1 MKNKIELKKMC
12 ITSCIVIIIFLITFS
27 ILIYKQY
34 KTYTYNFNQK
44 IAGIIDNVLEK
55 YPDIEKREIVE
66 ILNSSDK
73 TNNEILREYGIEL
86 DKDSVILENNTDF
99 QKFIIIDVSTLIVF
113 ILILSIIVF
122 KYNHS
127 ESKKI
132 NEITKYIEEINRGNY
147 KLNIEENTEDELSIL
162 KNELYKITIKLKEVA
177 ENSQKDKTTLKD
189 SLSDISHQIKTPIT
203 SILIMLD
210 NILSDEN
217 MPEDIKKDFIKDI
230 KREIVNIKFLV
241 ESILKLSKID
251 SNSIKFIKKE
261 VFIKDIINDFTE
273 KSIKCITVDF
283 QRVWQ
288 ISCTEEMRKLL
299 EKAKVEFEKAG
310 FRSRFWAYR
319 PFRYKCCYADSINH
333 YVVNYDGRIFKCTA
347 RDYGEEL
354 TLGHLLKSGE
364 IDWNDGILSKMFVK
378 ATFENERCE
387 NCRVLP
393 LCMGPCI
400 QKNYDALINC
410 KQLTCVY
417 DNVEYSLSSFVIEMA
432 KQRNLI

>member
-230 KREIVNIKFLV
+230 KREIINIKFLV

-261 VFIKDIINDFTE
+261 VFIKDIINEAVKNVSMLSELKNIEIIVSGDDSIKTICDLKWQVEAITNILKNCIEHSYENRKIYINYNQNNMYTE
-273 KSIKCITVDF
+273 LKIEDNGTGIDAKDLPHIFERFYKGKNSSSDSVGIGLALSKSIIESNNGYIQVD
-283 QRVWQ
+283 
-288 ISCTEEMRKLL
+288 SKLN
-299 EKAKVEFEKAG
+299 KG
-310 FRSRFWAYR
+310 T
-319 PFRYKCCYADSINH
+319 
-333 YVVNYDGRIFKCTA
+333 IFIIK
-347 RDYGEEL
+347 Y
-354 TLGHLLKSGE
+354 LK
-364 IDWNDGILSKMFVK
+364 
-378 ATFENERCE
+378 
-387 NCRVLP
+387 
-393 LCMGPCI
+393 
-400 QKNYDALINC
+400 
-410 KQLTCVY
+410 
-417 DNVEYSLSSFVIEMA
+417 
-432 KQRNLI
+432 

>member
-99 QKFIIIDVSTLIVF
+99 QKFIIIDINTLIVF
-113 ILILSIIVF
+113 ILMLSIIFF

-162 KNELYKITIKLKEVA
+162 KNELYKITIMLKEVA

-230 KREIVNIKFLV
+230 KRKIVNIKFLV

-261 VFIKDIINDFTE
+261 VFIKDIINEAVKNVSMLSELKNIEIIVSGDDSIKTICDLKWQVEAITNILKNCIEHSYENKKIYINYNQNNMYTE
-273 KSIKCITVDF
+273 LKIEDNGTGIDAKDLPHIFERFYKGKNSSSDSVGIGLALSKSIIESNNGYIQVD
-283 QRVWQ
+283 
-288 ISCTEEMRKLL
+288 SKLN
-299 EKAKVEFEKAG
+299 KGTTFIIK
-310 FRSRFWAYR
+310 Y
-319 PFRYKCCYADSINH
+319 
-333 YVVNYDGRIFKCTA
+333 
-347 RDYGEEL
+347 
-354 TLGHLLKSGE
+354 LK
-364 IDWNDGILSKMFVK
+364 
-378 ATFENERCE
+378 
-387 NCRVLP
+387 
-393 LCMGPCI
+393 
-400 QKNYDALINC
+400 
-410 KQLTCVY
+410 
-417 DNVEYSLSSFVIEMA
+417 
-432 KQRNLI
+432 

>member
-44 IAGIIDNVLEK
+44 IVGIIDNVLEK

-230 KREIVNIKFLV
+230 KREIINIKFLV

-261 VFIKDIINDFTE
+261 VFIKDIINEAVKNVSMLSELKNIEIIVSGDDSIKTICDLKWQVEAITNILKNCIEHSYENRKIYINYNQNNMYTE
-273 KSIKCITVDF
+273 LKIEDNGTGIDAKDLPHIFERFYKGKNSSSDSVGIGLALSKSIIESNNGYIQVD
-283 QRVWQ
+283 
-288 ISCTEEMRKLL
+288 S
-299 EKAKVEFEKAG
+299 
-310 FRSRFWAYR
+310 
-319 PFRYKCCYADSINH
+319 
-333 YVVNYDGRIFKCTA
+333 
-347 RDYGEEL
+347 EL
-354 TLGHLLKSGE
+354 NKGTTFIIKYLK
-364 IDWNDGILSKMFVK
+364 
-378 ATFENERCE
+378 
-387 NCRVLP
+387 
-393 LCMGPCI
+393 
-400 QKNYDALINC
+400 
-410 KQLTCVY
+410 
-417 DNVEYSLSSFVIEMA
+417 
-432 KQRNLI
+432 

>member
-99 QKFIIIDVSTLIVF
+99 QKFIIIDISTLIVF
-113 ILILSIIVF
+113 ILILSIIFF

-162 KNELYKITIKLKEVA
+162 KNELYKITIMLKEVA

-230 KREIVNIKFLV
+230 KREIINIKFLV

-261 VFIKDIINDFTE
+261 VFIKDIINEAVKNVSMLSELKNIEIIVSGDDSIKTICDLKWQVEAITNILKNCIEHSYENRKIYINYNQNNMYTE
-273 KSIKCITVDF
+273 LKIEDNGTGIDAKDLPHIFERFYKGKNSSSDSVGIGLALSKSIIESNNGYIQVD
-283 QRVWQ
+283 
-288 ISCTEEMRKLL
+288 SELNKGT
-299 EKAKVEFEKAG
+299 
-310 FRSRFWAYR
+310 
-319 PFRYKCCYADSINH
+319 
-333 YVVNYDGRIFKCTA
+333 IFIIK
-347 RDYGEEL
+347 Y
-354 TLGHLLKSGE
+354 LK
-364 IDWNDGILSKMFVK
+364 
-378 ATFENERCE
+378 
-387 NCRVLP
+387 
-393 LCMGPCI
+393 
-400 QKNYDALINC
+400 
-410 KQLTCVY
+410 
-417 DNVEYSLSSFVIEMA
+417 
-432 KQRNLI
+432 

>member
-113 ILILSIIVF
+113 ILILSIIFF

-162 KNELYKITIKLKEVA
+162 KNELYKITIMLKEVA

-230 KREIVNIKFLV
+230 KREIINIKFLV

-261 VFIKDIINDFTE
+261 VFIKDIINEAVKNVSMLSELKNIEIIVSGDDSIKTICDLKWQVEAITNILKNCIEHSYENRKIYINYNQNNMYTE
-273 KSIKCITVDF
+273 LKIEDNGTGIDAKDLPHIFERFYKGKNSSSDSVGIGLALSKSIIESNNGYIQVD
-283 QRVWQ
+283 
-288 ISCTEEMRKLL
+288 SELNKGT
-299 EKAKVEFEKAG
+299 
-310 FRSRFWAYR
+310 
-319 PFRYKCCYADSINH
+319 
-333 YVVNYDGRIFKCTA
+333 IFIIK
-347 RDYGEEL
+347 Y
-354 TLGHLLKSGE
+354 LK
-364 IDWNDGILSKMFVK
+364 
-378 ATFENERCE
+378 
-387 NCRVLP
+387 
-393 LCMGPCI
+393 
-400 QKNYDALINC
+400 
-410 KQLTCVY
+410 
-417 DNVEYSLSSFVIEMA
+417 
-432 KQRNLI
+432 

>member
-44 IAGIIDNVLEK
+44 IAGIIDDVLEK

-73 TNNEILREYGIEL
+73 TNNEILMEYGIEL

-162 KNELYKITIKLKEVA
+162 KNELYKITIMLKEVA

-230 KREIVNIKFLV
+230 KREIINIKFLV

-261 VFIKDIINDFTE
+261 VFIKDIINEAVKNVSMLSELKNIEIIVSGDDSIKTICDLKWQVEAITNILKNCIEHSYENKKIYINYNQNNMYTE
-273 KSIKCITVDF
+273 LKIEDNGTGIDAKDLPHIFERFYKGKNSSSDSVGIGLALSKSIIESNNGYIQVD
-283 QRVWQ
+283 
-288 ISCTEEMRKLL
+288 S
-299 EKAKVEFEKAG
+299 
-310 FRSRFWAYR
+310 
-319 PFRYKCCYADSINH
+319 
-333 YVVNYDGRIFKCTA
+333 
-347 RDYGEEL
+347 EL
-354 TLGHLLKSGE
+354 NKGTTFIIKYLK
-364 IDWNDGILSKMFVK
+364 
-378 ATFENERCE
+378 
-387 NCRVLP
+387 
-393 LCMGPCI
+393 
-400 QKNYDALINC
+400 
-410 KQLTCVY
+410 
-417 DNVEYSLSSFVIEMA
+417 
-432 KQRNLI
+432 

>member
-99 QKFIIIDVSTLIVF
+99 QKFIIIDINTLIVF
-113 ILILSIIVF
+113 ILMLSIIFF

-162 KNELYKITIKLKEVA
+162 KNELYKITIMLKEVA

-230 KREIVNIKFLV
+230 KREIINIKFLV

-261 VFIKDIINDFTE
+261 VFIKDIINEAVKNVSMLSELKNIEIIVSGDDSIKTICDLKWQVEAITNILKNCIEHSYENRKIYINYNQNNMYTE
-273 KSIKCITVDF
+273 LKIEDNGTGIDAKDLPHIFERFYKGKNSSSDSVGIGLALSKSIIESNNGYIQVD
-283 QRVWQ
+283 
-288 ISCTEEMRKLL
+288 S
-299 EKAKVEFEKAG
+299 
-310 FRSRFWAYR
+310 
-319 PFRYKCCYADSINH
+319 
-333 YVVNYDGRIFKCTA
+333 
-347 RDYGEEL
+347 EL
-354 TLGHLLKSGE
+354 NKGTTFIIKYLK
-364 IDWNDGILSKMFVK
+364 
-378 ATFENERCE
+378 
-387 NCRVLP
+387 
-393 LCMGPCI
+393 
-400 QKNYDALINC
+400 
-410 KQLTCVY
+410 
-417 DNVEYSLSSFVIEMA
+417 
-432 KQRNLI
+432 

>member
-162 KNELYKITIKLKEVA
+162 KNELYKITIMLKEVA

-203 SILIMLD
+203 STLIMLD

-261 VFIKDIINDFTE
+261 VFIKDIINEAVKNVSMLSELKNIEIIVSGDDSIKTICDLKWQVEAITNILKNCIEHSYENRKIYINYNQNNMYTE
-273 KSIKCITVDF
+273 LKIEDNGTGIDAKDLPHIFERFYKGKNSSSDSVGIGLALSKSIIESNNGYIQVD
-283 QRVWQ
+283 
-288 ISCTEEMRKLL
+288 SKLN
-299 EKAKVEFEKAG
+299 KGTTFIIK
-310 FRSRFWAYR
+310 Y
-319 PFRYKCCYADSINH
+319 
-333 YVVNYDGRIFKCTA
+333 
-347 RDYGEEL
+347 
-354 TLGHLLKSGE
+354 LK
-364 IDWNDGILSKMFVK
+364 
-378 ATFENERCE
+378 
-387 NCRVLP
+387 
-393 LCMGPCI
+393 
-400 QKNYDALINC
+400 
-410 KQLTCVY
+410 
-417 DNVEYSLSSFVIEMA
+417 
-432 KQRNLI
+432 

>member
-12 ITSCIVIIIFLITFS
+12 ITSCVVIIIFLITFS

-162 KNELYKITIKLKEVA
+162 KNELYKITIMLKEVA

-230 KREIVNIKFLV
+230 KREIINIKFLV

-261 VFIKDIINDFTE
+261 VFIKDIINEAVKNVSMLSELKNIEIIVSGDDSIKTICDLKWQVEAITNILKNCIEHSYENRKIYINYNQNNMYTE
-273 KSIKCITVDF
+273 LKIEDNGTGIDAKDLPHIFERFYKGKNSSSDSVGIGLALSKSIIESNNGYIQVD
-283 QRVWQ
+283 
-288 ISCTEEMRKLL
+288 SELNKGT
-299 EKAKVEFEKAG
+299 
-310 FRSRFWAYR
+310 
-319 PFRYKCCYADSINH
+319 
-333 YVVNYDGRIFKCTA
+333 IFIIK
-347 RDYGEEL
+347 Y
-354 TLGHLLKSGE
+354 LK
-364 IDWNDGILSKMFVK
+364 
-378 ATFENERCE
+378 
-387 NCRVLP
+387 
-393 LCMGPCI
+393 
-400 QKNYDALINC
+400 
-410 KQLTCVY
+410 
-417 DNVEYSLSSFVIEMA
+417 
-432 KQRNLI
+432 

>member
-99 QKFIIIDVSTLIVF
+99 QKFIIIDINTLIVF

-162 KNELYKITIKLKEVA
+162 KNELYKITIMLKEVA

-230 KREIVNIKFLV
+230 KREIINIKFLV

-261 VFIKDIINDFTE
+261 VFIKDIINEAVKNVSMLSELKNIEIIVSGDDSIKTICDLKWQVEAITNILKNCIEHSYENRKIYINYNQNNMYTE
-273 KSIKCITVDF
+273 LKIEDNGTGIDAKDLPHIFERFYKGKNSSSDSVGIGLALSKSIIESNNGYIQVD
-283 QRVWQ
+283 
-288 ISCTEEMRKLL
+288 SKLN
-299 EKAKVEFEKAG
+299 KVTTFIIK
-310 FRSRFWAYR
+310 Y
-319 PFRYKCCYADSINH
+319 
-333 YVVNYDGRIFKCTA
+333 
-347 RDYGEEL
+347 
-354 TLGHLLKSGE
+354 LK
-364 IDWNDGILSKMFVK
+364 
-378 ATFENERCE
+378 
-387 NCRVLP
+387 
-393 LCMGPCI
+393 
-400 QKNYDALINC
+400 
-410 KQLTCVY
+410 
-417 DNVEYSLSSFVIEMA
+417 
-432 KQRNLI
+432 

>member
-99 QKFIIIDVSTLIVF
+99 QKFIIIDISTLILF
-113 ILILSIIVF
+113 ILILSIIFF

-162 KNELYKITIKLKEVA
+162 KNELYKITIMLKEVA

-261 VFIKDIINDFTE
+261 VFIKDIINEAVKNVSMLSELKNIEIIVLGDDSIKTICDLKWQVEAITNILKNCIEHSYENRKIYINYNQNNMYTE
-273 KSIKCITVDF
+273 LKIEDNGTGIDAKDLPHIFERFYKGKNSSSDSVGIGLALSKSIIESNNGYIQVD
-283 QRVWQ
+283 
-288 ISCTEEMRKLL
+288 SELNKGT
-299 EKAKVEFEKAG
+299 
-310 FRSRFWAYR
+310 
-319 PFRYKCCYADSINH
+319 
-333 YVVNYDGRIFKCTA
+333 IFIIK
-347 RDYGEEL
+347 Y
-354 TLGHLLKSGE
+354 LK
-364 IDWNDGILSKMFVK
+364 
-378 ATFENERCE
+378 
-387 NCRVLP
+387 
-393 LCMGPCI
+393 
-400 QKNYDALINC
+400 
-410 KQLTCVY
+410 
-417 DNVEYSLSSFVIEMA
+417 
-432 KQRNLI
+432 

>member
-99 QKFIIIDVSTLIVF
+99 QKFIIIDINTLILF
-113 ILILSIIVF
+113 ILILSIIFF

-162 KNELYKITIKLKEVA
+162 KNELYKITIMLKEVA

-230 KREIVNIKFLV
+230 KREIINIKFLV

-261 VFIKDIINDFTE
+261 VFIKDIINEAVKNVSMLSELKNIEIIVSGDDSIKTICDLKWQVEAITNILKNCIEHSYENRKIYINYNQNNMYTE
-273 KSIKCITVDF
+273 LKIEDNGTGIDAKDLPHIFERFYKGKNSSSDSVGIGLALSKSIIESNNGYIQVD
-283 QRVWQ
+283 
-288 ISCTEEMRKLL
+288 SKLN
-299 EKAKVEFEKAG
+299 KGTTFIIK
-310 FRSRFWAYR
+310 Y
-319 PFRYKCCYADSINH
+319 
-333 YVVNYDGRIFKCTA
+333 
-347 RDYGEEL
+347 
-354 TLGHLLKSGE
+354 LK
-364 IDWNDGILSKMFVK
+364 
-378 ATFENERCE
+378 
-387 NCRVLP
+387 
-393 LCMGPCI
+393 
-400 QKNYDALINC
+400 
-410 KQLTCVY
+410 
-417 DNVEYSLSSFVIEMA
+417 
-432 KQRNLI
+432 

>member
-230 KREIVNIKFLV
+230 KREIINIKFLV

-261 VFIKDIINDFTE
+261 VFIKDIINEAVKNVSMLSELKNIEIIVSGDDSIKTICDLKWQVEAITNILKNCIEHSYENRKIYINYNQNNMYTE
-273 KSIKCITVDF
+273 LKIEDNGTGIDAKDLPHIFERFYKGKNSSSDSVGIGSALSKSIIESNNGYIQVD
-283 QRVWQ
+283 
-288 ISCTEEMRKLL
+288 SKLN
-299 EKAKVEFEKAG
+299 KGTTFIIK
-310 FRSRFWAYR
+310 Y
-319 PFRYKCCYADSINH
+319 
-333 YVVNYDGRIFKCTA
+333 
-347 RDYGEEL
+347 
-354 TLGHLLKSGE
+354 LK
-364 IDWNDGILSKMFVK
+364 
-378 ATFENERCE
+378 
-387 NCRVLP
+387 
-393 LCMGPCI
+393 
-400 QKNYDALINC
+400 
-410 KQLTCVY
+410 
-417 DNVEYSLSSFVIEMA
+417 
-432 KQRNLI
+432 

>member
-44 IAGIIDNVLEK
+44 IVGIIDNVLEK

-99 QKFIIIDVSTLIVF
+99 QKFIIIDINTLIVF

-147 KLNIEENTEDELSIL
+147 RLNIEENTEDELSIL
-162 KNELYKITIKLKEVA
+162 KNELYKITVMLKEVA

-261 VFIKDIINDFTE
+261 VFIKDIINEAVKNVSMLSELKNIKIIVSGDDSIKTICDLKWQVEAITNILKNCIEHSYENKKIYINYNQNNMYTE
-273 KSIKCITVDF
+273 LKIEDNGTGIDAKDLPHIFERFYKGKNSSSDSVGIGLALSKSIIESNNGYIQVD
-283 QRVWQ
+283 
-288 ISCTEEMRKLL
+288 SELNKGT
-299 EKAKVEFEKAG
+299 
-310 FRSRFWAYR
+310 
-319 PFRYKCCYADSINH
+319 
-333 YVVNYDGRIFKCTA
+333 IFIIK
-347 RDYGEEL
+347 Y
-354 TLGHLLKSGE
+354 LK
-364 IDWNDGILSKMFVK
+364 
-378 ATFENERCE
+378 
-387 NCRVLP
+387 
-393 LCMGPCI
+393 
-400 QKNYDALINC
+400 
-410 KQLTCVY
+410 
-417 DNVEYSLSSFVIEMA
+417 
-432 KQRNLI
+432 

>member
-162 KNELYKITIKLKEVA
+162 KNELYKITIMLKEVA

-230 KREIVNIKFLV
+230 KREIINIKFLV

-261 VFIKDIINDFTE
+261 VSIKDIINESVKNVSMLSELKNIEIIVSGDDSIKTICDLKWQVEAITNILKNCIEHSYENRKIYINYNQNNMYTE
-273 KSIKCITVDF
+273 LKIEDNGTGIDAKDLPHIFERFYKGKNSSSDSVGIGLALSKSIIESNNGYIQVD
-283 QRVWQ
+283 
-288 ISCTEEMRKLL
+288 SKLN
-299 EKAKVEFEKAG
+299 KGTTFIIK
-310 FRSRFWAYR
+310 Y
-319 PFRYKCCYADSINH
+319 
-333 YVVNYDGRIFKCTA
+333 
-347 RDYGEEL
+347 
-354 TLGHLLKSGE
+354 LK
-364 IDWNDGILSKMFVK
+364 
-378 ATFENERCE
+378 
-387 NCRVLP
+387 
-393 LCMGPCI
+393 
-400 QKNYDALINC
+400 
-410 KQLTCVY
+410 
-417 DNVEYSLSSFVIEMA
+417 
-432 KQRNLI
+432 

>member
-12 ITSCIVIIIFLITFS
+12 ITSCIVVIIFLIIFS

-86 DKDSVILENNTDF
+86 DKDSVILENYTDF

-261 VFIKDIINDFTE
+261 VFIKDIINEAVKNVSMLSELKNIKIIVSGDDSIKTICDLKWQVEAITNILKNCIEHSYENRKIYINYNQNNMYTE
-273 KSIKCITVDF
+273 LKIEDNGTGIDAKDLPHIFERFYKGKNSSSDSVGIGLALSKSIIESNNGYIQVD
-283 QRVWQ
+283 
-288 ISCTEEMRKLL
+288 SKLN
-299 EKAKVEFEKAG
+299 KGTTFIIK
-310 FRSRFWAYR
+310 Y
-319 PFRYKCCYADSINH
+319 
-333 YVVNYDGRIFKCTA
+333 
-347 RDYGEEL
+347 
-354 TLGHLLKSGE
+354 LK
-364 IDWNDGILSKMFVK
+364 
-378 ATFENERCE
+378 
-387 NCRVLP
+387 
-393 LCMGPCI
+393 
-400 QKNYDALINC
+400 
-410 KQLTCVY
+410 
-417 DNVEYSLSSFVIEMA
+417 
-432 KQRNLI
+432 

>member
-12 ITSCIVIIIFLITFS
+12 LTSCIVIIIFLITFS

-230 KREIVNIKFLV
+230 KREIVNMKFLV
-241 ESILKLSKID
+241 KSILKLSKID

-261 VFIKDIINDFTE
+261 VFIKDIINEAVKNVSMLSELKNIEIIVLGDDSIKTICDLKWQVEAITNILKNCIEHSYENKKIYINYNQNNMYTE
-273 KSIKCITVDF
+273 LKIEDNGTGIDAKDLPHIFERFYKGKNSSSDSVGIGLALSKSIIESNNGYIQVD
-283 QRVWQ
+283 
-288 ISCTEEMRKLL
+288 SKLN
-299 EKAKVEFEKAG
+299 KGTTFIIK
-310 FRSRFWAYR
+310 Y
-319 PFRYKCCYADSINH
+319 
-333 YVVNYDGRIFKCTA
+333 
-347 RDYGEEL
+347 
-354 TLGHLLKSGE
+354 LK
-364 IDWNDGILSKMFVK
+364 
-378 ATFENERCE
+378 
-387 NCRVLP
+387 
-393 LCMGPCI
+393 
-400 QKNYDALINC
+400 
-410 KQLTCVY
+410 
-417 DNVEYSLSSFVIEMA
+417 
-432 KQRNLI
+432 

>member
-12 ITSCIVIIIFLITFS
+12 ITSCVVIIIFLITFS

-99 QKFIIIDVSTLIVF
+99 QKFIIIDISTLIVF
-113 ILILSIIVF
+113 ILILSIIFF

-162 KNELYKITIKLKEVA
+162 KNELYKITIMLKEVA

-230 KREIVNIKFLV
+230 KREIINIKFLV

-261 VFIKDIINDFTE
+261 VFIKDIINEAVKNVSMLSELKNIEIIVSGDDSIKTICDLKWQVEAITNILKNCIEHSYENRKIYINYNQNNMYTE
-273 KSIKCITVDF
+273 LKIEDNGTGIDAKDLPHIFERFYKGKNSSSDSVGIGLALSKSIIESNNGYIQVD
-283 QRVWQ
+283 
-288 ISCTEEMRKLL
+288 SKLN
-299 EKAKVEFEKAG
+299 KGTTFIIK
-310 FRSRFWAYR
+310 Y
-319 PFRYKCCYADSINH
+319 
-333 YVVNYDGRIFKCTA
+333 
-347 RDYGEEL
+347 
-354 TLGHLLKSGE
+354 LK
-364 IDWNDGILSKMFVK
+364 
-378 ATFENERCE
+378 
-387 NCRVLP
+387 
-393 LCMGPCI
+393 
-400 QKNYDALINC
+400 
-410 KQLTCVY
+410 
-417 DNVEYSLSSFVIEMA
+417 
-432 KQRNLI
+432 

>member
-12 ITSCIVIIIFLITFS
+12 ITTCIVIIIFLITFS

-261 VFIKDIINDFTE
+261 VFIKDIINEAVKNVSMLSELKNIEIIVLGDDSIKTICDLKWQVEAITNILKNCIEHSYENKKIYINYNQNNMYTE
-273 KSIKCITVDF
+273 LKIEDNGTGIDAKDLPHIFERFYKGKNSSSDSVGIGLALSKSIIESNNGYIQVD
-283 QRVWQ
+283 
-288 ISCTEEMRKLL
+288 SKLN
-299 EKAKVEFEKAG
+299 KGTTFIIK
-310 FRSRFWAYR
+310 Y
-319 PFRYKCCYADSINH
+319 
-333 YVVNYDGRIFKCTA
+333 
-347 RDYGEEL
+347 
-354 TLGHLLKSGE
+354 LK
-364 IDWNDGILSKMFVK
+364 
-378 ATFENERCE
+378 
-387 NCRVLP
+387 
-393 LCMGPCI
+393 
-400 QKNYDALINC
+400 
-410 KQLTCVY
+410 
-417 DNVEYSLSSFVIEMA
+417 
-432 KQRNLI
+432 

>member
-99 QKFIIIDVSTLIVF
+99 QKFIIIDINTLIVF

-162 KNELYKITIKLKEVA
+162 KNELYKITIMLKEVA

-217 MPEDIKKDFIKDI
+217 MPEDIKKDFIKYI
-230 KREIVNIKFLV
+230 KREIINIKFLV

-261 VFIKDIINDFTE
+261 VFIKDIINEAVKNVSMLSELKNIEIIVSGDDSIKTICDLKWQVEAITNILKNCIEHSYENRKIYIKYNQNNMYTE
-273 KSIKCITVDF
+273 LKIEDNGTGIDAKDLPHIFERFYKGKNSSSDSVGIGLALSKSIIESNNGYIQVD
-283 QRVWQ
+283 
-288 ISCTEEMRKLL
+288 SKLN
-299 EKAKVEFEKAG
+299 KGTTFIIK
-310 FRSRFWAYR
+310 Y
-319 PFRYKCCYADSINH
+319 
-333 YVVNYDGRIFKCTA
+333 
-347 RDYGEEL
+347 
-354 TLGHLLKSGE
+354 LK
-364 IDWNDGILSKMFVK
+364 
-378 ATFENERCE
+378 
-387 NCRVLP
+387 
-393 LCMGPCI
+393 
-400 QKNYDALINC
+400 
-410 KQLTCVY
+410 
-417 DNVEYSLSSFVIEMA
+417 
-432 KQRNLI
+432 

>member
-44 IAGIIDNVLEK
+44 IVGIIDNVLEK

-99 QKFIIIDVSTLIVF
+99 QKFIIIDINTLIVF

-162 KNELYKITIKLKEVA
+162 KNELYKITIMLKEVA

-230 KREIVNIKFLV
+230 KREIINIKFLV

-261 VFIKDIINDFTE
+261 VFIKDIINEAVKNVSMLSELKNIEIIVSGDDSIKTICDLKWQVEAITNILKNCIEHSYENRKIYINYNQNNMYTE
-273 KSIKCITVDF
+273 LKIEDNGTGIDAKDLPHIFERFYKGKNSSSDSVGIGLALSKSIIESNNGYIQVD
-283 QRVWQ
+283 
-288 ISCTEEMRKLL
+288 SELNKGT
-299 EKAKVEFEKAG
+299 
-310 FRSRFWAYR
+310 
-319 PFRYKCCYADSINH
+319 
-333 YVVNYDGRIFKCTA
+333 IFIIK
-347 RDYGEEL
+347 Y
-354 TLGHLLKSGE
+354 LK
-364 IDWNDGILSKMFVK
+364 
-378 ATFENERCE
+378 
-387 NCRVLP
+387 
-393 LCMGPCI
+393 
-400 QKNYDALINC
+400 
-410 KQLTCVY
+410 
-417 DNVEYSLSSFVIEMA
+417 
-432 KQRNLI
+432 

>member
-99 QKFIIIDVSTLIVF
+99 QKFIIIDINTLIVF
-113 ILILSIIVF
+113 ILMLSIIFF

-162 KNELYKITIKLKEVA
+162 KNELYKITIMLKEVA

-230 KREIVNIKFLV
+230 KREIINIKFLV

-261 VFIKDIINDFTE
+261 VFIKDIINEAVKNVSMLSELKNIEIIVSGDDSIKTICDLKWQVEAITNILKNCIEHSYENRKIYINYNQNNMYTE
-273 KSIKCITVDF
+273 LKIEDNGTGIDAKDLPHIFERFYKGKNSSSDSVGIGLALSKSIIESNNGYIQVD
-283 QRVWQ
+283 
-288 ISCTEEMRKLL
+288 SKLN
-299 EKAKVEFEKAG
+299 KGTTFIIK
-310 FRSRFWAYR
+310 Y
-319 PFRYKCCYADSINH
+319 
-333 YVVNYDGRIFKCTA
+333 
-347 RDYGEEL
+347 
-354 TLGHLLKSGE
+354 LK
-364 IDWNDGILSKMFVK
+364 
-378 ATFENERCE
+378 
-387 NCRVLP
+387 
-393 LCMGPCI
+393 
-400 QKNYDALINC
+400 
-410 KQLTCVY
+410 
-417 DNVEYSLSSFVIEMA
+417 
-432 KQRNLI
+432 

>member
-44 IAGIIDNVLEK
+44 IAGIIDDVLEK

-99 QKFIIIDVSTLIVF
+99 QKFIIIDISTLILF
-113 ILILSIIVF
+113 ILILSIIFF

-162 KNELYKITIKLKEVA
+162 KNELYKITIMLKEVA

-230 KREIVNIKFLV
+230 KREIINIKFLV

-261 VFIKDIINDFTE
+261 VFIKDIINEAVKNVSMLSELKNIEIIVSGDDSIKTICDLKWQVEAITNILKNCIEHSYENRKIYINYNQNNMYTE
-273 KSIKCITVDF
+273 LKIEDNGTGIDAKDLPHIFERFYKGKNSSSDSVGIGLALSKSIIESNNGYIQVD
-283 QRVWQ
+283 
-288 ISCTEEMRKLL
+288 SELNKGT
-299 EKAKVEFEKAG
+299 
-310 FRSRFWAYR
+310 
-319 PFRYKCCYADSINH
+319 
-333 YVVNYDGRIFKCTA
+333 IFIIK
-347 RDYGEEL
+347 Y
-354 TLGHLLKSGE
+354 LK
-364 IDWNDGILSKMFVK
+364 
-378 ATFENERCE
+378 
-387 NCRVLP
+387 
-393 LCMGPCI
+393 
-400 QKNYDALINC
+400 
-410 KQLTCVY
+410 
-417 DNVEYSLSSFVIEMA
+417 
-432 KQRNLI
+432 

>member
-99 QKFIIIDVSTLIVF
+99 QKFIIIDISTLIVF
-113 ILILSIIVF
+113 ILILSIIFF

-162 KNELYKITIKLKEVA
+162 KNELYKITIMLKEVA

-261 VFIKDIINDFTE
+261 VLIKDIINEAVKNVSMLSELKNIEIIVSGDDSIKTICDLKWQVEAITNILKNCIEHSYENRKIYINYNQNNMYTE
-273 KSIKCITVDF
+273 LKIEDNGTGIDAKDLPHIFERFYKGKNSSSDSVGIGLALSKSIIESNNGYIQVD
-283 QRVWQ
+283 
-288 ISCTEEMRKLL
+288 SKLN
-299 EKAKVEFEKAG
+299 KGTTFIIK
-310 FRSRFWAYR
+310 Y
-319 PFRYKCCYADSINH
+319 
-333 YVVNYDGRIFKCTA
+333 
-347 RDYGEEL
+347 
-354 TLGHLLKSGE
+354 LK
-364 IDWNDGILSKMFVK
+364 
-378 ATFENERCE
+378 
-387 NCRVLP
+387 
-393 LCMGPCI
+393 
-400 QKNYDALINC
+400 
-410 KQLTCVY
+410 
-417 DNVEYSLSSFVIEMA
+417 
-432 KQRNLI
+432 

>member
-230 KREIVNIKFLV
+230 KREIINIKFLV

-261 VFIKDIINDFTE
+261 VFIKDIIKEAVKNVSMLSELKNIEIIVSGDDSIKTICDLKWQVEAITNILKNCIEHSYENRKIYINYNQNNMYTE
-273 KSIKCITVDF
+273 LKIEDNGTGIDAKDLPHIFERFYKGKNSSSDSVGIGLALSKSIIESNNGYIQVD
-283 QRVWQ
+283 
-288 ISCTEEMRKLL
+288 SKLN
-299 EKAKVEFEKAG
+299 KGTTFIIK
-310 FRSRFWAYR
+310 Y
-319 PFRYKCCYADSINH
+319 
-333 YVVNYDGRIFKCTA
+333 
-347 RDYGEEL
+347 
-354 TLGHLLKSGE
+354 LK
-364 IDWNDGILSKMFVK
+364 
-378 ATFENERCE
+378 
-387 NCRVLP
+387 
-393 LCMGPCI
+393 
-400 QKNYDALINC
+400 
-410 KQLTCVY
+410 
-417 DNVEYSLSSFVIEMA
+417 
-432 KQRNLI
+432 

>member
-44 IAGIIDNVLEK
+44 IAGIIDDVLEK

-99 QKFIIIDVSTLIVF
+99 QKFIIIDISTLILF
-113 ILILSIIVF
+113 ILILSIIFF

-162 KNELYKITIKLKEVA
+162 KNELYKITIMLKEVA

-189 SLSDISHQIKTPIT
+189 SLSDISHPIKTPIT

-230 KREIVNIKFLV
+230 KREIINIKFLV

-261 VFIKDIINDFTE
+261 VFIKDIINEAVKNVSMLSELKNIEIIVSGDDSIKTICDLKWQVEAITNILKNCIEHSYENRKIYINYNQNNMYTE
-273 KSIKCITVDF
+273 LKIEDNGTGIDAKDLPHIFERFYKGKNSSSDSVGIGLALSKSIIESNNGYIQVD
-283 QRVWQ
+283 
-288 ISCTEEMRKLL
+288 SKLN
-299 EKAKVEFEKAG
+299 KGTTFIIK
-310 FRSRFWAYR
+310 Y
-319 PFRYKCCYADSINH
+319 
-333 YVVNYDGRIFKCTA
+333 
-347 RDYGEEL
+347 
-354 TLGHLLKSGE
+354 LK
-364 IDWNDGILSKMFVK
+364 
-378 ATFENERCE
+378 
-387 NCRVLP
+387 
-393 LCMGPCI
+393 
-400 QKNYDALINC
+400 
-410 KQLTCVY
+410 
-417 DNVEYSLSSFVIEMA
+417 
-432 KQRNLI
+432 

>member
-251 SNSIKFIKKE
+251 NNSIKFIKKE
-261 VFIKDIINDFTE
+261 VFIKDIINEAVKNVSMLSELKNIEIIVLGDDSIKTICDLKWQVEAITNILKNCIEHSYENKKIYINYNQNNMYTE
-273 KSIKCITVDF
+273 LKIEDNGTGIDAKDLPHIFERFYKGKNSSSDSVGIGLALSKSIIESNNGYIQVD
-283 QRVWQ
+283 
-288 ISCTEEMRKLL
+288 SKLN
-299 EKAKVEFEKAG
+299 KGTTFIIK
-310 FRSRFWAYR
+310 Y
-319 PFRYKCCYADSINH
+319 
-333 YVVNYDGRIFKCTA
+333 
-347 RDYGEEL
+347 
-354 TLGHLLKSGE
+354 LK
-364 IDWNDGILSKMFVK
+364 
-378 ATFENERCE
+378 
-387 NCRVLP
+387 
-393 LCMGPCI
+393 
-400 QKNYDALINC
+400 
-410 KQLTCVY
+410 
-417 DNVEYSLSSFVIEMA
+417 
-432 KQRNLI
+432 

>member
-162 KNELYKITIKLKEVA
+162 KNELYKITIMLKEVA

-261 VFIKDIINDFTE
+261 VSIKDIINESVKNVSMLSELKNIEIIVSGDDSIKTICDLKWQVEAITNILKNCIEHSYENKKIYINYNQNNMYTE
-273 KSIKCITVDF
+273 LKIEDNGTGIDAKDLPHIFERFYKGKNSSSDSVGIGLALSKSIIESNNGYIQVD
-283 QRVWQ
+283 
-288 ISCTEEMRKLL
+288 S
-299 EKAKVEFEKAG
+299 
-310 FRSRFWAYR
+310 
-319 PFRYKCCYADSINH
+319 
-333 YVVNYDGRIFKCTA
+333 
-347 RDYGEEL
+347 EL
-354 TLGHLLKSGE
+354 NKGTTFIIKYLK
-364 IDWNDGILSKMFVK
+364 
-378 ATFENERCE
+378 
-387 NCRVLP
+387 
-393 LCMGPCI
+393 
-400 QKNYDALINC
+400 
-410 KQLTCVY
+410 
-417 DNVEYSLSSFVIEMA
+417 
-432 KQRNLI
+432 

>member
-12 ITSCIVIIIFLITFS
+12 ITSCIVVIIFLIIFS

-34 KTYTYNFNQK
+34 KTYTYNYNQK

-99 QKFIIIDVSTLIVF
+99 QKFIIIDINTLIVF
-113 ILILSIIVF
+113 ILMLSIIFF

-162 KNELYKITIKLKEVA
+162 KNELYKITIMLKEVA

-261 VFIKDIINDFTE
+261 VFIKDIINESVKNVSMLSELKNIEIIVSGDDSIKTICDLKWQVEAITNILKNCIEHSYENRKIYINYNQNNMYTE
-273 KSIKCITVDF
+273 LKIEDNGTGIDAKDLPHIFERFYKGKNSSSDSVGIGLALSKSIIESNNGYIQVD
-283 QRVWQ
+283 
-288 ISCTEEMRKLL
+288 SKLN
-299 EKAKVEFEKAG
+299 KGTTFIIK
-310 FRSRFWAYR
+310 Y
-319 PFRYKCCYADSINH
+319 
-333 YVVNYDGRIFKCTA
+333 
-347 RDYGEEL
+347 
-354 TLGHLLKSGE
+354 LK
-364 IDWNDGILSKMFVK
+364 
-378 ATFENERCE
+378 
-387 NCRVLP
+387 
-393 LCMGPCI
+393 
-400 QKNYDALINC
+400 
-410 KQLTCVY
+410 
-417 DNVEYSLSSFVIEMA
+417 
-432 KQRNLI
+432 

>member
-99 QKFIIIDVSTLIVF
+99 QKFIIIDISTLILF
-113 ILILSIIVF
+113 ILILSIIFF

-162 KNELYKITIKLKEVA
+162 KNELYKITIMLKEVA

-261 VFIKDIINDFTE
+261 VFIKDIINEAVKNVSMLSELKNIEIIVSGDDSIKTICDLKWQVEAITNILKNCIEHSYENKKIYINYNQNNMYTE
-273 KSIKCITVDF
+273 LKIEDNGTGIDAKDLPHIFERFYKGKNSSSDSVGIGLALSKSIIESNNGYIQVD
-283 QRVWQ
+283 
-288 ISCTEEMRKLL
+288 S
-299 EKAKVEFEKAG
+299 
-310 FRSRFWAYR
+310 
-319 PFRYKCCYADSINH
+319 
-333 YVVNYDGRIFKCTA
+333 
-347 RDYGEEL
+347 EL
-354 TLGHLLKSGE
+354 NKGTTFIIKYLK
-364 IDWNDGILSKMFVK
+364 
-378 ATFENERCE
+378 
-387 NCRVLP
+387 
-393 LCMGPCI
+393 
-400 QKNYDALINC
+400 
-410 KQLTCVY
+410 
-417 DNVEYSLSSFVIEMA
+417 
-432 KQRNLI
+432 

>member
-113 ILILSIIVF
+113 ILILSIIFF

-261 VFIKDIINDFTE
+261 VFIKDIINEAVKNVSMLSELKNIEIIVLGDDSIKTICDLKWQVEAITNILKNCIEHSYENKKIYINYNQNNMYTE
-273 KSIKCITVDF
+273 LKIEDNGTGIDAKDLPHIFERFYKGKNSSSDSVGIGLALSKSIIESNNGYIQVD
-283 QRVWQ
+283 
-288 ISCTEEMRKLL
+288 SKLN
-299 EKAKVEFEKAG
+299 KGTTFIIK
-310 FRSRFWAYR
+310 Y
-319 PFRYKCCYADSINH
+319 
-333 YVVNYDGRIFKCTA
+333 
-347 RDYGEEL
+347 
-354 TLGHLLKSGE
+354 LK
-364 IDWNDGILSKMFVK
+364 
-378 ATFENERCE
+378 
-387 NCRVLP
+387 
-393 LCMGPCI
+393 
-400 QKNYDALINC
+400 
-410 KQLTCVY
+410 
-417 DNVEYSLSSFVIEMA
+417 
-432 KQRNLI
+432 

>member
-99 QKFIIIDVSTLIVF
+99 QKFIIIDISTLIVF
-113 ILILSIIVF
+113 ILILSIIFF

-162 KNELYKITIKLKEVA
+162 KNELYKITIMLKEVA

-230 KREIVNIKFLV
+230 KREIINIKFLV

-261 VFIKDIINDFTE
+261 VFIKDIINEAVKNVSMLSELKNIEIIVSGDDSIKTICDLKWQVEAITNILKNCIEHSYENRKIYINYNQNNMYTE
-273 KSIKCITVDF
+273 LKIEDNGTGIDAKDLPHIFERFYKGKNSSSDSVGIGLDLSKSIIESNNGYIQVD
-283 QRVWQ
+283 
-288 ISCTEEMRKLL
+288 SKLN
-299 EKAKVEFEKAG
+299 KGTTFIIK
-310 FRSRFWAYR
+310 Y
-319 PFRYKCCYADSINH
+319 
-333 YVVNYDGRIFKCTA
+333 
-347 RDYGEEL
+347 
-354 TLGHLLKSGE
+354 LK
-364 IDWNDGILSKMFVK
+364 
-378 ATFENERCE
+378 
-387 NCRVLP
+387 
-393 LCMGPCI
+393 
-400 QKNYDALINC
+400 
-410 KQLTCVY
+410 
-417 DNVEYSLSSFVIEMA
+417 
-432 KQRNLI
+432 

>member
-12 ITSCIVIIIFLITFS
+12 ITSCIVVIIFLIIFS

-34 KTYTYNFNQK
+34 KTYTYNYNQK

-86 DKDSVILENNTDF
+86 DKDSVILENNIDF
-99 QKFIIIDVSTLIVF
+99 QKFIIIDINTLIVF
-113 ILILSIIVF
+113 ILMLSIIFF

-162 KNELYKITIKLKEVA
+162 KNELYKITIMLKEVA

-261 VFIKDIINDFTE
+261 VFIKDIINEAVKNVSMLSELKNIEIIVSGDDSIKTICDLKWQVEAITNILKNCIEHSYENRKIYINYNQNNMYTE
-273 KSIKCITVDF
+273 LKIEDNGTGIDAKDLPHIFERFYKGKNSSSDSVGIGLALSKSIIESNNGYIQVD
-283 QRVWQ
+283 
-288 ISCTEEMRKLL
+288 SKLN
-299 EKAKVEFEKAG
+299 KGTTFIIK
-310 FRSRFWAYR
+310 Y
-319 PFRYKCCYADSINH
+319 
-333 YVVNYDGRIFKCTA
+333 
-347 RDYGEEL
+347 
-354 TLGHLLKSGE
+354 LK
-364 IDWNDGILSKMFVK
+364 
-378 ATFENERCE
+378 
-387 NCRVLP
+387 
-393 LCMGPCI
+393 
-400 QKNYDALINC
+400 
-410 KQLTCVY
+410 
-417 DNVEYSLSSFVIEMA
+417 
-432 KQRNLI
+432 

>member
-44 IAGIIDNVLEK
+44 IVGIIDNVLEK

-73 TNNEILREYGIEL
+73 TNNEILKEYGIEL

-99 QKFIIIDVSTLIVF
+99 QKFIIIDISTLILF
-113 ILILSIIVF
+113 ILILSIIFF

-162 KNELYKITIKLKEVA
+162 KNELYKITIMLKEVA

-230 KREIVNIKFLV
+230 KREIINIKFLV

-261 VFIKDIINDFTE
+261 VFIKDIINEAVKNVSMLSELKNIEIIVSGDDSIKTICDLKWQVEAITNILKNCIEHSYENRKIYINYNQNNMYTE
-273 KSIKCITVDF
+273 LKIEDNGTGIDAKDLPHIFERFYKGKNSSSDSVGIGLALSKSIIESNNGYIQVD
-283 QRVWQ
+283 
-288 ISCTEEMRKLL
+288 S
-299 EKAKVEFEKAG
+299 
-310 FRSRFWAYR
+310 
-319 PFRYKCCYADSINH
+319 
-333 YVVNYDGRIFKCTA
+333 
-347 RDYGEEL
+347 EL
-354 TLGHLLKSGE
+354 NKGTTFIIKYLK
-364 IDWNDGILSKMFVK
+364 
-378 ATFENERCE
+378 
-387 NCRVLP
+387 
-393 LCMGPCI
+393 
-400 QKNYDALINC
+400 
-410 KQLTCVY
+410 
-417 DNVEYSLSSFVIEMA
+417 
-432 KQRNLI
+432 

>member
-12 ITSCIVIIIFLITFS
+12 ITSCIVVIIFLIIFS

-66 ILNSSDK
+66 ILNSSDG
-73 TNNEILREYGIEL
+73 TNNEILMEYGIEL
-86 DKDSVILENNTDF
+86 DKDSVILENYTDF
-99 QKFIIIDVSTLIVF
+99 QKFIIIDINTLIVF
-113 ILILSIIVF
+113 ILILSIIFF
-122 KYNHS
+122 KYNQS

-147 KLNIEENTEDELSIL
+147 RLNIEENTEDELSIL
-162 KNELYKITIKLKEVA
+162 KNELYKITVMLKEVA

-261 VFIKDIINDFTE
+261 VFIKDIINEAVKNVSMLSELKNIKIIVSGDDSIKTICDLKWQVEAITNILKNCIEHSYENRKIYINYNQNNMYTE
-273 KSIKCITVDF
+273 LKIEDNGTGIDAKDLPHIFERFYKGKNSSSDSVGIGLALSKSIIESNNGYIQVD
-283 QRVWQ
+283 
-288 ISCTEEMRKLL
+288 SKLN
-299 EKAKVEFEKAG
+299 KG
-310 FRSRFWAYR
+310 TT
-319 PFRYKCCYADSINH
+319 I
-333 YVVNYDGRIFKCTA
+333 I
-347 RDYGEEL
+347 
-354 TLGHLLKSGE
+354 LKY
-364 IDWNDGILSKMFVK
+364 LK
-378 ATFENERCE
+378 
-387 NCRVLP
+387 
-393 LCMGPCI
+393 
-400 QKNYDALINC
+400 
-410 KQLTCVY
+410 
-417 DNVEYSLSSFVIEMA
+417 
-432 KQRNLI
+432 

>member
-99 QKFIIIDVSTLIVF
+99 QKFIIIDINTLIVF

-162 KNELYKITIKLKEVA
+162 KNELYKITIMLKEVA

-230 KREIVNIKFLV
+230 KREIINIKFLV

-261 VFIKDIINDFTE
+261 VSIKDIINESVKNVSMLSELKNIEIIVSGDDSIKTICDLKWQVEAITNILKNCIEHSYENKKIYINYNQNNMYTE
-273 KSIKCITVDF
+273 LKIEDNGTGIDAKDLPHIFERFYKGKNSSSDSVGIGLALSKSIIESNNGYIQVD
-283 QRVWQ
+283 
-288 ISCTEEMRKLL
+288 S
-299 EKAKVEFEKAG
+299 
-310 FRSRFWAYR
+310 
-319 PFRYKCCYADSINH
+319 
-333 YVVNYDGRIFKCTA
+333 
-347 RDYGEEL
+347 EL
-354 TLGHLLKSGE
+354 NKGTTFIIKYLK
-364 IDWNDGILSKMFVK
+364 
-378 ATFENERCE
+378 
-387 NCRVLP
+387 
-393 LCMGPCI
+393 
-400 QKNYDALINC
+400 
-410 KQLTCVY
+410 
-417 DNVEYSLSSFVIEMA
+417 
-432 KQRNLI
+432 

>member
-44 IAGIIDNVLEK
+44 IAGIIDNVLKK

-162 KNELYKITIKLKEVA
+162 KNELYKITIMLKEVA

-261 VFIKDIINDFTE
+261 VFIKDIINEAVKNVSMLSELKNIEIIVSGDDSIKTICDLKWQVEAITNILKNCIEHSYENKKIYINYNQNNMYTE
-273 KSIKCITVDF
+273 LKIEDNGTGIDAKDLPHIFERFYKGKNSSSDSVGIGLALSKSIIESNNGYIQVD
-283 QRVWQ
+283 
-288 ISCTEEMRKLL
+288 S
-299 EKAKVEFEKAG
+299 
-310 FRSRFWAYR
+310 
-319 PFRYKCCYADSINH
+319 
-333 YVVNYDGRIFKCTA
+333 
-347 RDYGEEL
+347 EL
-354 TLGHLLKSGE
+354 NKGTTFIIKYLK
-364 IDWNDGILSKMFVK
+364 
-378 ATFENERCE
+378 
-387 NCRVLP
+387 
-393 LCMGPCI
+393 
-400 QKNYDALINC
+400 
-410 KQLTCVY
+410 
-417 DNVEYSLSSFVIEMA
+417 
-432 KQRNLI
+432 